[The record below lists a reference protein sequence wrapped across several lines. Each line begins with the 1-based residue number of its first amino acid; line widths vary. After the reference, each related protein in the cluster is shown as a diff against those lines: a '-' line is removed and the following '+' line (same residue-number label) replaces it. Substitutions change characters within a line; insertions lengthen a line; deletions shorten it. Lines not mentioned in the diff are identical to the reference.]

1 MPAVIDRHDVVT
13 LGEVRK
19 SGEPVQRARCAK
31 PMKQEQRGGSLGPL
45 VLDHTNATP
54 AFQVQEELL
63 TPGGLPGLGRG
74 LTFFSFFCH
83 CLRA

>member
-1 MPAVIDRHDVVT
+1 
-13 LGEVRK
+13 
-19 SGEPVQRARCAK
+19 
-31 PMKQEQRGGSLGPL
+31 MKQDQRGGSLGPL

-63 TPGGLPGLGRG
+63 TPGGLPGSGRG

-83 CLRA
+83 LLRA